1 MLVVF
6 QFWKS
11 VFQKRTDGVP
21 FNAVGS
27 IKMFGDL
34 GCNVPGRSSSAAMV
48 SISEGTSSVSGSY
61 AQGQENS
68 LLQWSV
74 ILWRA

>member
-11 VFQKRTDGVP
+11 VFQERAHGVA

-34 GCNVPGRSSSAAMV
+34 GCNVPGPF
-48 SISEGTSSVSGSY
+48 EF
-61 AQGQENS
+61 
-68 LLQWSV
+68 
-74 ILWRA
+74 